1 MTGRNLIFR
10 QTGVHKEITDVTFTH
25 YVTIPMD
32 LKTILGNQGSKE
44 TVTIVLE

>member
-1 MTGRNLIFR
+1 M
-10 QTGVHKEITDVTFTH
+10 HEEITDVTLTH

-32 LKTILGNQGSKE
+32 LKTIFANQDSKE